1 MRKISEII
9 IHFSESSYGDADV
22 IRRWHLNRKR
32 ADGSPMFSDIAYH
45 FVICNGV
52 RRFGEAYSDSAD
64 GLLQAGRPI
73 EKLGGGVKGHHDE
86 TLEVCVVGKTKFT
99 DKQFATLREFIGD
112 QLAANPDIKIAMHG
126 P

>member
-1 MRKISEII
+1 
-9 IHFSESSYGDADV
+9 
-22 IRRWHLNRKR
+22 
-32 ADGSPMFSDIAYH
+32 MFSDIAYH

-112 QLAANPDIKIAMHG
+112 QLAANPDIKIVAGHNHFDATDCPFFDWKKWLTDNG
-126 P
+126 LAAYIPKGAKA